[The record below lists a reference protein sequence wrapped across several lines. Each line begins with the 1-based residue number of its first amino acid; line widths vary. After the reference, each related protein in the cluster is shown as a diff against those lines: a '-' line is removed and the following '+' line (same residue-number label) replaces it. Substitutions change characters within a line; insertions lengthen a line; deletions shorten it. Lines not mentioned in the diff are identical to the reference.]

1 METLITIL
9 IVAIAIGVQV
19 VKAVREQRGASGRTG
34 GSDGWWEEQTPA
46 APGAPAASPTP
57 VRPVPAAKPVAKP
70 VPTPSQHVQAILRQL
85 QEQAQAKAQQP
96 PPKAIRVAKTAPQP
110 APERRYLDE
119 ETIET
124 ELGKAARA
132 ATEQA
137 TQDIYSQSA
146 ATAFPAAAVPTV
158 RLQRTDHRAPI
169 RLRSRGRASLRQAIL
184 LGEVLGPPRAF
195 DV

>member
-9 IVAIAIGVQV
+9 IVVIALGVQV
-19 VKAVREQRGASGRTG
+19 VKAVREQREAGGGRTG
-34 GSDGWWEEQTPA
+34 GNDGWWEEQTPA
-46 APGAPAASPTP
+46 APAASPAP
-57 VRPVPAAKPVAKP
+57 VRTVPAAKPA
-70 VPTPSQHVQAILRQL
+70 PTPSQHVQAILRQL
-85 QEQAQAKAQQP
+85 QEQAKAQQP
-96 PPKAIRVAKTAPQP
+96 ASKAIRIAKTAPQP
-110 APERRYLDE
+110 PPERRYLDE

-146 ATAFPAAAVPTV
+146 AAAFPTVAVPAV

-184 LGEVLGPPRAF
+184 LGEVLAPPRAF

>member
-9 IVAIAIGVQV
+9 IVVIALGVQV
-19 VKAVREQRGASGRTG
+19 VKAVREQREAGGGRTG
-34 GSDGWWEEQTPA
+34 GSDGWWEEQTPT
-46 APGAPAASPTP
+46 APAAPAASPTP
-57 VRPVPAAKPVAKP
+57 VRTVPATKP

-96 PPKAIRVAKTAPQP
+96 APKAIRIAKTAPQP
-110 APERRYLDE
+110 PPERRYLDE

-146 ATAFPAAAVPTV
+146 AAAFPVVAVPAV

-184 LGEVLGPPRAF
+184 LGEVLAPPRAF